1 MTDYVCWCW
10 KQQPLDEI
18 NKRTHLHNLAPSGRY
33 INIEN
38 FACWKGGIRFNPK
51 HPVWLRNL
59 RNYVK
64 RTGLEN
70 RATGHN
76 GGNLG
81 KYCICLLQLFVL
93 FKKEKEQVNK
103 IFKCPNTAV
112 VHQCTPP
119 PVLVFQLYGCKHVS
133 CLYPVHMCCAPYWKQ
148 NKAAIKHVQVRSSE
162 MIICII
168 PSTSHNLSTKTM
180 NINSITAVH
189 STTRKLAAASSPLA
203 LFPDEKSRNVQPTA
217 QVFVYII
224 RNNILSL
231 RQEVSAALIRITG
244 IYYTQQSPYSELFDN
259 GLSPTKTFSTH

>member
-1 MTDYVCWCW
+1 M
-10 KQQPLDEI
+10 
-18 NKRTHLHNLAPSGRY
+18 S
-33 INIEN
+33 
-38 FACWKGGIRFNPK
+38 
-51 HPVWLRNL
+51 
-59 RNYVK
+59 
-64 RTGLEN
+64 
-70 RATGHN
+70 
-76 GGNLG
+76 
-81 KYCICLLQLFVL
+81 KYCS
-93 FKKEKEQVNK
+93 
-103 IFKCPNTAV
+103 
-112 VHQCTPP
+112 CTSMHPPPLPPP
-119 PVLVFQLYGCKHVS
+119 PVLVLQLYGCKHVS

-180 NINSITAVH
+180 KINSITAVH